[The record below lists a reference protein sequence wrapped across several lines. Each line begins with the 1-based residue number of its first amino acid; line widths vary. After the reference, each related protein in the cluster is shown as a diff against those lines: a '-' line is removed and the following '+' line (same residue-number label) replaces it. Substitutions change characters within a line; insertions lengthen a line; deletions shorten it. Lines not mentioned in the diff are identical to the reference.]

1 MNGLIERIYAQTGSS
16 VFTTSNSG
24 TGTWF
29 SSIGGLVT
37 TIISWFLW
45 IAGIL
50 AFVYLVYSGILY
62 ISAAGNPDQA
72 KKGQQGI
79 INAVIGIIIITL
91 AYTVLLIVQKAATT
105 ATPS

>member
-1 MNGLIERIYAQTGSS
+1 MNGLIERIYAQAGSDIFTINESTRWNS
-16 VFTTSNSG
+16 VG
-24 TGTWF
+24 E
-29 SSIGGLVT
+29 LVT
-37 TIISWFLW
+37 TVIEWILW
-45 IAGIL
+45 IAGVL

-91 AYTVLLIVQKAATT
+91 AFTILKVVQNAANTGNLG
-105 ATPS
+105 

>member
-1 MNGLIERIYAQTGSS
+1 MNGLIERIYAQTGAS
-16 VFTTSNSG
+16 VFTPANSG
-24 TGTWF
+24 TATTF
-29 SSIGGLVT
+29 TSVGGLVT
-37 TIISWFLW
+37 TIIAWILW

-62 ISAAGNPDQA
+62 VTAGGNPDQA

-91 AYTVLLIVQKAATT
+91 AYTILTIVQKAATSVS
-105 ATPS
+105 PS